1 MLKIII
7 AETHNLDQN
16 CYHLNCVIAARSI
29 SLRDGYNGV
38 GYLKSSAAFLK
49 LYLNKKHHFR
59 LGIQEDYQHKFC

>member
-29 SLRDGYNGV
+29 SLRDCYNGV
-38 GYLKSSAAFLK
+38 GYLKL
-49 LYLNKKHHFR
+49 LEL
-59 LGIQEDYQHKFC
+59 

>member
-29 SLRDGYNGV
+29 LLRDGYNGV
-38 GYLKSSAAFLK
+38 GYLKLLESYLTDSKHFFVILVFLI
-49 LYLNKKHHFR
+49 LLN
-59 LGIQEDYQHKFC
+59 DD